1 MTREIKFRAW
11 DTPFNKMI
19 YDNSLI
25 TINLDGTVNYGNAE
39 LTSRDTY
46 LQYPIVL
53 MQFTGL
59 KDKNG
64 KEIYEGD
71 IVQEVDGKN
80 KYNNNYVIY
89 PIGTE
94 ESSDGRP
101 CLCPAF
107 PLQQKC
113 CMYDISN
120 DTNKFIVIG
129 NIYENPELLTTK

>member
-71 IVQEVDGKN
+71 IVNDCKVVTFGHYDVGEYEDNESGIGWHITYQGKPLSGIYLGKN
-80 KYNNNYVIY
+80 LEV
-89 PIGTE
+89 
-94 ESSDGRP
+94 
-101 CLCPAF
+101 L
-107 PLQQKC
+107 
-113 CMYDISN
+113 
-120 DTNKFIVIG
+120 G
-129 NIYENPELLTTK
+129 NIYENPELLK